1 MNTPNK
7 ITLVRICLIPFI
19 VFFYLANFI
28 PWGQFI
34 AGTIFVVACF
44 TDFFDGY
51 LARKNNQ
58 VTTLGK
64 FLDTIADKILIMTA
78 LLLIIATP
86 IANVNGV
93 AQGII
98 RPEWFGIVCAI
109 LILMREFAVSALRQ
123 VAASKGVVLA
133 AEKSGKVKAVFQFI
147 TLALYF
153 FYAFFVVEF
162 YNGELAVHKT
172 ANSVMAIILLV
183 LLAITTILT
192 ISSGIGYLYKNKQAF
207 VDPRKVE
214 EKSNENMVL
223 FVETAQEEKK
233 EDNNVETE
241 NVETIKS
248 TPKRPSQSKT
258 TTKKK
263 PAKKKSYP
271 TAVKPK
277 IDLAN
282 REFQSDNNGR
292 EYDALIPQ
300 ALDMFWEK
308 GWASTTMLQKHLG
321 VGYPRASKIID
332 QMEELGYISSN
343 QGAKTRTVLISK
355 EEFEKNGKL
364 FK

>member
-7 ITLVRICLIPFI
+7 ITLVRICLIPLI

-34 AGTIFVVACF
+34 AGTIFVIACF
-44 TDFFDGY
+44 TDFLDGY

-78 LLLIIATP
+78 LVLIIATP
-86 IANVNGV
+86 IVNVNGV
-93 AQGII
+93 GHSII

-147 TLALYF
+147 TLSLYF

-162 YNGELAVHKT
+162 YNGEIAAHKT
-172 ANSVMAIILLV
+172 ANTVIAITLLV
-183 LLAITTILT
+183 LLGITTILT
-192 ISSGIGYLYKNKQAF
+192 ISSGIGYLYRNKHAF
-207 VDPRKVE
+207 AETGKVE
-214 EKSNENMVL
+214 EKPNENMVL

-233 EDNNVETE
+233 AEDTTVVEQ
-241 NVETIKS
+241 
-248 TPKRPSQSKT
+248 PAKT
-258 TTKKK
+258 TTKKATQTK
-263 PAKKKSYP
+263 TTAKKKPATKKRYP

-277 IDLAN
+277 PEMAN

-308 GWASTTMLQKHLG
+308 GWASTTMLQKYLG
-321 VGYPRASKIID
+321 VGYPRASKIVD

-343 QGAKTRTVLISK
+343 QGAKTRTVLITK
-355 EEFEKNGKL
+355 EEFEKNDKL

>member
-7 ITLVRICLIPFI
+7 ITLARILLIPFI

-34 AGTIFVVACF
+34 AGAIFVIACF
-44 TDFFDGY
+44 TDFLDGY

-78 LLLIIATP
+78 LILIIATP

-93 AQGII
+93 AQSII

-147 TLALYF
+147 TLSLYF

-162 YNGELAVHKT
+162 YNGGFAVHKT
-172 ANSVMAIILLV
+172 ANTVMAIIMLV
-183 LLAITTILT
+183 LLGLTTILT
-192 ISSGIGYLYKNKQAF
+192 ITSGLGYLYRNKHVFANI
-207 VDPRKVE
+207 E
-214 EKSNENMVL
+214 EKKEDSQENMVL
-223 FVETAQEEKK
+223 FVENAPEDKVDMPEKTTLQNLPK
-233 EDNNVETE
+233 
-241 NVETIKS
+241 KS
-248 TPKRPSQSKT
+248 TSKPKTSTSKKAT
-258 TTKKK
+258 
-263 PAKKKSYP
+263 KKSYP

-277 IDLAN
+277 IESAN
-282 REFQSDNNGR
+282 KEFQIDNSGR

-321 VGYPRASKIID
+321 VGYPRASKIVD

-343 QGAKTRTVLISK
+343 QGAKTRKVLISK
-355 EEFEKNGKL
+355 EEFEKSDKL